1 MPDEPGVPDCRTCA
15 ACCRGAFAQVS
26 ISPQA
31 PIISR
36 HPELVRLRDGS
47 FELARRDDRC
57 AALEREGELWS
68 CTVHPDRPRTCREF
82 EAGSERC
89 LAARARLGLGG

>member
-1 MPDEPGVPDCRTCA
+1 MSEEAPDCRTCA
-15 ACCRGAFAQVS
+15 ACCRGAFEVVS

-31 PIISR
+31 QIIAL
-36 HPELVRLRDGS
+36 HPELVRFQDGS

-57 AALEREGELWS
+57 AALEREEELWS
-68 CTVHPDRPRTCREF
+68 CRVHEDRPRSCRDF

-89 LAARARLGLGG
+89 LAARRRLGLGG